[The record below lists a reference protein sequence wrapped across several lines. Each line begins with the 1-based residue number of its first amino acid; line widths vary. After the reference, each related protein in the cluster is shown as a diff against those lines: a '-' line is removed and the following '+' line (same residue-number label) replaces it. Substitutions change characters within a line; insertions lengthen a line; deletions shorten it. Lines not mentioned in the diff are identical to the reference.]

1 MASKPTL
8 TSRNATRVSHCL
20 LSERIVAELVL
31 VNREGLHE
39 LHNVW
44 SWRRAFGNRSSR
56 RMVWIKSFER
66 KVKDPLQDIKQQLL
80 EAAIARSHGEQQV
93 EQRLQALMTELKGM
107 QTQLLEVTAMQQGL
121 SVQWQQSMLSM
132 RQFIVEV
139 NTRLFPT
146 TFVCVA

>member
-1 MASKPTL
+1 M
-8 TSRNATRVSHCL
+8 
-20 LSERIVAELVL
+20 
-31 VNREGLHE
+31 
-39 LHNVW
+39 
-44 SWRRAFGNRSSR
+44 
-56 RMVWIKSFER
+56 
-66 KVKDPLQDIKQQLL
+66 KDPLQDIKQQLL